1 MKGAGQR
8 AQAQEETYGG
18 GLLWEGTLE
27 PQGRREGRGALGCL
41 GGPQLARPF
50 PPLPSAPPLHPRT
63 APCSF
68 PALEKQFPV
77 PETAPD
83 IYIEA
88 ATKNFLENSS
98 FSAHSHFKEARPLK
112 LVASVAPLK
121 WLLESGSGGNKA
133 QKRPLLQDPSEL
145 QTRLGGEG
153 GQCLSFLEGD
163 GSGACSW
170 VHFCPLL
177 LSPVI
182 CTCD

>member
-1 MKGAGQR
+1 MI
-8 AQAQEETYGG
+8 
-18 GLLWEGTLE
+18 WEGTLE
-27 PQGRREGRGALGCL
+27 PQGRRQGRGALGCL

-133 QKRPLLQDPSEL
+133 QKRPLLQDPLNYRPALEEREASASVSRKRMDQAL
-145 QTRLGGEG
+145 ARGFTFVPYFCPQLSAPVTRLK
-153 GQCLSFLEGD
+153 F
-163 GSGACSW
+163 GSLL
-170 VHFCPLL
+170 PLG
-177 LSPVI
+177 V
-182 CTCD
+182 